1 MITSVNECYLSVS
14 KSQVSKMPTLRRSSN
29 IWRLFYPGEEVGT
42 LLRLCYSLFQF
53 CLSNF
58 VKFLFLFFF
67 LQEVFRL
74 MKEGRTDIMSDPVL
88 YSACSLEVKRY
99 CSHIP
104 FGRGKGTLSKWSRVV
119 WCPWIVLVFLTLYL
133 SRRVLQALRFNLCLW
148 HVSCQVLYRL
158 QIRFSC
164 WKANRGS
171 RGIEFGAPKSFKKFR

>member
-1 MITSVNECYLSVS
+1 MLL
-14 KSQVSKMPTLRRSSN
+14 KRQQKQVSKMPTLRRSSN
-29 IWRLFYPGEEVGT
+29 IWRLFYAGEEVGK
-42 LLRLCYSLFQF
+42 LLRLCCSLWIFQF

-58 VKFLFLFFF
+58 VKFLFLFF

-88 YSACSLEVKRY
+88 YSACSLEVQRY

-119 WCPWIVLVFLTLYL
+119 WCPWIVLVFFTLYL

-158 QIRFSC
+158 QIRC
-164 WKANRGS
+164 WKANRGN
-171 RGIEFGAPKSFKKFR
+171 RWIEFGAPKSFKKFR